1 MMLELMKR
9 TVDGTIELADN
20 RLSMFSAQ
28 EGKCAVTGELFNNPE
43 EVYCHHIVPLSKD
56 GNDAYQNLI
65 LIKTAV
71 IPMLQ
76 DVDKELLKQYV
87 GKLGLKKK
95 GIGKVNYL
103 RHRLG
108 MESV

>member
-1 MMLELMKR
+1 M
-9 TVDGTIELADN
+9 
-20 RLSMFSAQ
+20 
-28 EGKCAVTGELFNNPE
+28 
-43 EVYCHHIVPLSKD
+43 PLSKG